1 MSLVR
6 HDGRLICKGI
16 CQRISPT
23 KACDVGRRCV
33 WHSSAYFPG
42 QPPTPW
48 YTPAAARCSQ
58 MSLVP
63 AARRTILGALSIL
76 ALRHAMSCLY
86 QEHLLFKTGTQ
97 KNESLMVEFQILD
110 HKGRID
116 FEKSFLPQVTL
127 SLSVSR

>member
-1 MSLVR
+1 
-6 HDGRLICKGI
+6 
-16 CQRISPT
+16 
-23 KACDVGRRCV
+23 
-33 WHSSAYFPG
+33 
-42 QPPTPW
+42 
-48 YTPAAARCSQ
+48 
-58 MSLVP
+58 
-63 AARRTILGALSIL
+63 
-76 ALRHAMSCLY
+76 MSCLY